1 MRRLNENVTVKVEK
15 FPVNDVEI
23 RVMKHKETN
32 EIRLKQMITNEDISK
47 TKANRGLFA
56 HSRHLTSVLSKK
68 NANLHCSRLT

>member
-68 NANLHCSRLT
+68 KC